1 MSDHHNA
8 GPPAGEALRWLDH
21 PENVKR
27 LTKGFFVLCAVT
39 FLLDVAFFFVHKHN
53 SFESSTSEPEGLIQS
68 AESWFGFYSLYG
80 LVAIVLLVVLSV
92 VLRKVVMRPE
102 DYYSRDYDE
111 PADAGDDEQEAHHG

>member
-1 MSDHHNA
+1 MSDHNHA

-21 PENVKR
+21 PENIKR
-27 LTKGFFVLCAVT
+27 LTKGFFALCALT

-53 SFESSTSEPEGLIQS
+53 SFESKISEPEGLVQS

-80 LVAIVLLVVLSV
+80 FVAIVLLVVLSV
-92 VLRKVVMRPE
+92 GLRKLVMRPE

-111 PADAGDDEQEAHHG
+111 PAEGTDDQEAHHG